1 MDSTSYLLVG
11 PKTHAPSLALIS
23 LCPFLSPFLHFGG
36 CVSFLD
42 QVFREWGQLAPLGQV
57 S

>member
-23 LCPFLSPFLHFGG
+23 LCPFLSPFLHFGV